1 MFTILVADD
10 EPSMI
15 EFLEIMLTKEGY
27 DVTTASSAEEAMEK
41 LDSNAIDLVITDIS
55 MPKAGGMAVLEKAL
69 SVNLNLPVIMITA
82 YASTTNAVEAMKKG
96 AYDYIT
102 KPFLVDEIKLTIK
115 KALERLQDKAEL
127 KRLKNEVA
135 ESFSL
140 GDLLGRSESMLS
152 LFSMIRKVA
161 DSRSTALI
169 TGESGTGKELVAKAI
184 HYLSDRKDK
193 PFHSINCGA
202 MAEQLLESEL
212 FGHQKGA
219 FTGAHIDK
227 KGLLESCEGG
237 TFFLDEV
244 GEAPLAVQVK
254 MLRVLQEREFKR
266 VGGINDIKV
275 DIRVIAATNQ
285 DLEKLIKKGKFRE
298 DFFYRIDII
307 HINIPPLRDRK
318 EDIPL
323 LTSRFIKKYSEENK
337 RKVTSISS
345 EAMTLL
351 ENFQWRGNVRELENA
366 IERAVVLSPGSVI
379 GKEHLTDEIRGG
391 EPQGGDESVDI
402 PDEGVDIELLV
413 EEMERKFLEKAL
425 KKAKGVKKDAAK
437 YLKLS
442 FRSFRYKLQKYDMGK
457 TEKEDEAV

>member
-10 EPSMI
+10 EKSMI
-15 EFLEIMLTKEGY
+15 EFLEIMLNKEGY
-27 DVTTASSAEEAMEK
+27 DVETASSAEEAMEK
-41 LDSNAIDLVITDIS
+41 LDSDAIDLVITDIS
-55 MPKAGGMAVLEKAL
+55 MPEAGGMAVLEKAL
-69 SVNLNLPVIMITA
+69 SVNRNLPVIMITA

-102 KPFLVDEIKLTIK
+102 KPFLVDEIRLTIE

-127 KRLKNEVA
+127 KRLKDEVA

-140 GDLLGRSESMLS
+140 GDLLGRSESMLN
-152 LFSMIRKVA
+152 LFAMIRKVA

-184 HYLSDRKDK
+184 HYLSGRKDK
-193 PFHSINCGA
+193 PFLSINCGA
-202 MAEQLLESEL
+202 MPEQLLESEL

-219 FTGAHIDK
+219 FTGAYADK
-227 KGLLESCEGG
+227 KGLLELSSGG

-244 GEAPLAVQVK
+244 GEAPLSVQVK

-266 VGGINDIKV
+266 VGGVTDIKV
-275 DIRVIAATNQ
+275 DIRIVAATNQ
-285 DLEKLIKKGKFRE
+285 DLEKLIQEGKFRE

-307 HINIPPLRDRK
+307 HINIPPLRERK

-323 LTSRFIKKYSEENK
+323 LASRFIKKYSQDNK
-337 RKVTSISS
+337 RKIRTISS
-345 EAMTLL
+345 EAMELL
-351 ENFQWRGNVRELENA
+351 EKYQWRGNVRELENT
-366 IERAVVLSPGSVI
+366 IERAVVLAPGDVI
-379 GKEHLTDEIRGG
+379 EKEHLTDEVRGV
-391 EPQGGDESVDI
+391 ESGDSDDTIEI
-402 PDEGVDIELLV
+402 PDSGVDMDFLV

-425 KKAKGVKKDAAK
+425 EKAGGVKKDAAK

-442 FRSFRYKLQKYDMGK
+442 FRSFRYKLNKYSMGK
-457 TEKEDEAV
+457 AERESGDE